1 MRLKDMAA
9 IPGGRRI
16 LIIEL
21 GKHAQRTKRTA
32 IFKTE
37 TGRRKIFGG
46 GGGGERGFRKDR
58 PFPSPLN
65 LIMKPRRCTK
75 LFI

>member
-46 GGGGERGFRKDR
+46 GGGGSGGLEKIGHFRV
-58 PFPSPLN
+58 P
-65 LIMKPRRCTK
+65 
-75 LFI
+75 